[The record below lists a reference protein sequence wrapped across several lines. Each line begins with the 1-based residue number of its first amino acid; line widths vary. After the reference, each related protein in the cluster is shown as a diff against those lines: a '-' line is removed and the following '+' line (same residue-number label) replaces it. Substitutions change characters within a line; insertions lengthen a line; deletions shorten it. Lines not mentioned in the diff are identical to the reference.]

1 MAARAS
7 ATCLKE
13 YEMLNIDPNTAFGA
27 RVERRLA
34 DELVIWLTTV
44 RVNMTPDPS
53 LVWFWWDEQ
62 TFLIYSKPDTQ
73 KLRNIA
79 RNPTVALNFDSDG
92 QGGNVIVITGTAR
105 IDEQAPPVHQHPEY
119 ARKYAAKISGMGLTA
134 ESFGRS
140 YSVAIRV
147 TPTKLRGH

>member
-1 MAARAS
+1 MF
-7 ATCLKE
+7 K
-13 YEMLNIDPNTAFGA
+13 IDPTTEYGA
-27 RVERRLA
+27 RVARRLA
-34 DELVIWLTTV
+34 GDLVIWLTTV
-44 RVNMTPDPS
+44 RADMTPDPS
-53 LVWFWWDEQ
+53 LVWFWWDGA
-62 TFLIYSKPDTQ
+62 TLLIYSQPNKQ

-105 IDEQAPPVHQHPEY
+105 IDEQAPRVHQQPEY
-119 ARKYAAKISGMGLTA
+119 AAKYAAKIKGMRLTA
-134 ESFGRS
+134 ESFGQS